1 MMIGAGRC
9 PGNGFSDRDQVL
21 QMAIAFAAL
30 VSGILISQVF
40 Q

>member
-1 MMIGAGRC
+1 MMIGAGKC
-9 PGNGFSDRDQVL
+9 PGNCFSDRDQVL